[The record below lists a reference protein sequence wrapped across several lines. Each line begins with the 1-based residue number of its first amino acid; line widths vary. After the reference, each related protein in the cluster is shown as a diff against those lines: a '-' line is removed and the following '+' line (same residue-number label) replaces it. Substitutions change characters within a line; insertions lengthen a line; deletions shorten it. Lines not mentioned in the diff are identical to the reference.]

1 MTEVVHKDILG
12 NMLKLGDSVVY
23 PDHNRMKIGTVK
35 KLTPKMVNVK
45 EIGRHWSENPDRK
58 YPQELLVVDD
68 PKLTMYIL
76 KNSK

>member
-1 MTEVVHKDILG
+1 MTEIVHKDILG

-45 EIGRHWSENPDRK
+45 EIGRSRTENPDRK

>member
-45 EIGRHWSENPDRK
+45 EIGRSRTENPDRK

>member
-12 NMLKLGDSVVY
+12 NVLKLGDSVVY
-23 PDHNRMKIGTVK
+23 PNHNRMKIGTVK

-45 EIGRHWSENPDRK
+45 EIGRSRTENPDRK

>member
-12 NMLKLGDSVVY
+12 NVLKLDDNVVY
-23 PDHNRMKIGTVK
+23 PDHNRMRIGTVV
-35 KLTPKMVNVK
+35 KLNPKMVNVK
-45 EIGRHWSENPDRK
+45 AIGRSYPDRK

>member
-1 MTEVVHKDILG
+1 MMKMHKDILG
-12 NMLKLGDSVVY
+12 NDIKEGDIVVY

-35 KLTPKMVNVK
+35 KNSPKMVMIQA
-45 EIGRHWSENPDRK
+45 IGKTYTDRK
-58 YPQELLVVDD
+58 YSQELLVVDD

>member
-1 MTEVVHKDILG
+1 MTEVVHRDILG
-12 NMLKLGDSVVY
+12 NVLKLDDNVVY
-23 PDHNRMKIGTVK
+23 PDHNRMRIGNVVK
-35 KLTPKMVNVK
+35 LNPKMVNVK
-45 EIGRHWSENPDRK
+45 AIGRSSPDRK